1 MRTFFTTLTALATL
15 APLPVLAQSATYAA
29 PTPEFPYAAAKD
41 IAAAVA
47 KLKREK
53 KEGQVFA
60 LELFK
65 QLEPYTALVQ
75 YNTGQFT
82 AQPHEKDSEF
92 FYVLEGSGTAVMG
105 GKLVN
110 EKKGDGDGNFN
121 GTDVTGGKEIQVSKG
136 DILIAPPKT
145 VHWFKTIK
153 EPLMMIAFHTVPKE
167 TK

>member
-1 MRTFFTTLTALATL
+1 MRALIAIFALFGFVTP
-15 APLPVLAQSATYAA
+15 ALAQSANYAP
-29 PTPEFPYAAAKD
+29 PTKTFPYTSGKD
-41 IAAAVA
+41 LAEAVA

-53 KEGQVFA
+53 KEGQVFS

-65 QLEPYTALVQ
+65 GLEPYTALVQ

-82 AQPHEKDSEF
+82 AQLHEKDAEF

-110 EKKGDGDGNFN
+110 EKRGDGEGNFN
-121 GTDVTGGKEIQVSKG
+121 GTDVTGGTEIQITKG

-153 EPLMMIAFHTVPKE
+153 EPLMMIAFHTVPKD